1 MTMTPNI
8 AETVIKEFVTL
19 IRKRLEAA
27 ASIAKAAHVCAQTG
41 SAEQAIEIADDIN
54 EEVREANRIF
64 GAALTVRRY
73 SKG

>member
-1 MTMTPNI
+1 MTPNI

-27 ASIAKAAHVCAQTG
+27 ASIAKAAYVCAQSG
-41 SAEQAIEIADDIN
+41 SAEQAIDIADGLG
-54 EEVREANRIF
+54 EELREASRIF
-64 GAALTVRRY
+64 GAALTVSRY